1 MTVPSLEKVARKIF
15 GAEDP
20 ESVER
25 WVRYWDESEKRNAR
39 LLEPLQRK
47 TGMKWKISYLMHHRR
62 SSS

>member
-25 WVRYWDESEKRNAR
+25 WVRYGMRARNEMRASWNPCSER
-39 LLEPLQRK
+39 LA
-47 TGMKWKISYLMHHRR
+47 
-62 SSS
+62 